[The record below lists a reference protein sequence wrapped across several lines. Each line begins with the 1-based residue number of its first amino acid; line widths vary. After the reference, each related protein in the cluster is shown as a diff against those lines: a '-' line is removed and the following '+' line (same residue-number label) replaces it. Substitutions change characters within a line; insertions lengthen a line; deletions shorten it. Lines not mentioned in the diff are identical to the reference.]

1 MCLFFYWNGLE
12 LGLKRVP
19 YDEMDKMHERL
30 SCREWRNEM
39 LHFAASLCFV
49 SVQSSHSHLCNSVV
63 QSTCLSEVNKLFIT
77 IYFGE
82 ILARNLISY
91 A

>member
-1 MCLFFYWNGLE
+1 
-12 LGLKRVP
+12 
-19 YDEMDKMHERL
+19 
-30 SCREWRNEM
+30 M
-39 LHFAASLCFV
+39 LYFVASLCFV
-49 SVQSSHSHLCNSVV
+49 SVKSSHSHLYNSVV

-82 ILARNLISY
+82 ILARNLKTY